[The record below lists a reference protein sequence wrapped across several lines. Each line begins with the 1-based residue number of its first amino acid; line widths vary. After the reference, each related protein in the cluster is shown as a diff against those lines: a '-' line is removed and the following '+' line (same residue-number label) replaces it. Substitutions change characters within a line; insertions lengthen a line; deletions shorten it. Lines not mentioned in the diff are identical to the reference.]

1 MRCWNVECRVTCW
14 VMTWHVSYD
23 VSSPRG
29 ASRVSYQPVI
39 SIWLS
44 MSCHMSRTRTDAHHD
59 TPHRTRSLRFVGDWC
74 GCCVLICD
82 WLIEFASN
90 LQTRTAQDKMRS
102 LCVTAVHCLRIS
114 QWRLSG
120 LFVLFVWVWF
130 VLSFVWGLFFGGS
143 VLRTECWYRR
153 PDLSWTKESLNKIC
167 KISWEGHLLWPD
179 LSAVYASA
187 GCGAFVCADLAF
199 FVFLLSICSDR
210 VKVCVSLKSVL
221 QHCTSVCSLMNGGSV
236 TRVCPW
242 RECSPVFA
250 DHATERRGRWC
261 FLFCVL
267 LFSCVFG
274 KRWSCEHFAGG
285 CCNRG
290 VSSFVT
296 LTKNKLCP
304 RRICNARAATTCTI
318 WDDLSCG
325 TKIVANK

>member
-1 MRCWNVECRVTCW
+1 
-14 VMTWHVSYD
+14 
-23 VSSPRG
+23 
-29 ASRVSYQPVI
+29 
-39 SIWLS
+39 

-90 LQTRTAQDKMRS
+90 LQTRTAQDKRRS

-199 FVFLLSICSDR
+199 FSFFFFPSVVIAWRYVLVWKAFCSIAPPFVRWWMVAAWLGYAPGGNVPRSLRTMLPKEGIDGVF
-210 VKVCVSLKSVL
+210 VSM
-221 QHCTSVCSLMNGGSV
+221 C
-236 TRVCPW
+236 
-242 RECSPVFA
+242 
-250 DHATERRGRWC
+250 
-261 FLFCVL
+261 
-267 LFSCVFG
+267 
-274 KRWSCEHFAGG
+274 
-285 CCNRG
+285 
-290 VSSFVT
+290 
-296 LTKNKLCP
+296 
-304 RRICNARAATTCTI
+304 
-318 WDDLSCG
+318 
-325 TKIVANK
+325 